1 MEKIKV
7 LIVDDHALIRDGL
20 NAMLASQPDIVVVG
34 EACSGNE
41 AINKVEAFDPD
52 IILMDIMM
60 PGMSGIEASR
70 VIKEDYPQIRVIFL
84 SMEVTESFVTEAVQ
98 AGAAGYLPKDSR
110 RNILLEAIRKVGE
123 GGKYFSHTVSE
134 LVFEKFYENS
144 LKGKKTITSEGGK
157 ISKREVEVLK
167 LIASGFSN
175 KEIAEK
181 LFISGRTVDAH
192 RNHIM
197 QKLDIHSTADLVKYA
212 IKNEL
217 ITI

>member
-7 LIVDDHALIRDGL
+7 LIVDDHALVRDGL
-20 NAMLASQPDIVVVG
+20 CAMFSNLSEITVVG
-34 EACSGNE
+34 EASSGNE
-41 AINKVEAFDPD
+41 ALNKTEAYNPD

-60 PGMSGIEASR
+60 PGMNGIEATQI
-70 VIKEDYPQIRVIFL
+70 IKEDHPDVKVIFL
-84 SMEVTESFVTEAVQ
+84 SMEVTEAFISEAVQ
-98 AGAAGYLPKDSR
+98 VGASGYLPKDSR
-110 RNILLEAIRKVGE
+110 KNVLIEAITKVAA
-123 GGKYFSHTVSE
+123 GGRYFSSSISE

-144 LKGKKTITSEGGK
+144 LKGKKTNISSGIK

-167 LIASGFSN
+167 LIASGMSN
-175 KEIAEK
+175 KDIAEK

>member
-70 VIKEDYPQIRVIFL
+70 LIKEDYPQMKVIFL

-144 LKGKKTITSEGGK
+144 LKGKRTIISEGGK